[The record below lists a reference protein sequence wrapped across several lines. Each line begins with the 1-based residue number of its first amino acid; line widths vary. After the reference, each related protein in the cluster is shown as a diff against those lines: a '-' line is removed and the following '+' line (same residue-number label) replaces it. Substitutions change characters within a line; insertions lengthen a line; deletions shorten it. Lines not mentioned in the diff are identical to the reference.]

1 MTCKACGREIPENSI
16 YCNWCGVKQLRE
28 RRSRE
33 EVKVPTPKQLPSGS
47 WTVYLR
53 AEGQSVTEPTRELC
67 LARARAVR
75 AGFVEAQKA
84 AEAAGLTLEQAIDH
98 FVAVNKIALSPSTIR
113 GYSYIKK
120 GRFAS
125 KMQRPLSET
134 EGWQRAIDADAARLA
149 PKTVHNAWGLVAE
162 VMVENGVTPPRV
174 RLPQKTMRELPWL
187 TYAEI
192 LRFVDAV
199 KGARCETAA
208 LFALHSLRQSEILA
222 LTWDSI
228 DLTARRITVAG
239 ARVRG
244 EDGKFVSKTST
255 KNISSTR
262 TVKIMIPELVDAL
275 EALRRTGSPPVLSQS
290 GGMTESINT
299 VCQKAGLPKVG
310 THGLRRSFASLA
322 FHLGMSELE
331 VMQLGGWSD
340 HNTLHKIYVRL
351 AQEDRLNAENRME
364 SWYKTR
370 GKAAGGGS
378 PEA

>member
-1 MTCKACGREIPENSI
+1 MVCKDCRRKIPDNSI

-28 RRSRE
+28 RKRRDE
-33 EVKVPTPKQLPSGS
+33 IKVPTPTELPSGN
-47 WTVYLR
+47 WTIYLR
-53 AEGQSVTEPTRELC
+53 AEGQSITEPTRELC

-75 AGFVEAQKA
+75 AGFLAERA
-84 AEAAGLTLEQAIDH
+84 AAKSSGLTLEQAIDR
-98 FVAVNKIALSPSTIR
+98 FVDVNKLALSPSTIR

-120 GRFAS
+120 GRFAA

-134 EGWQRAIDADAARLA
+134 EGWQRVIDADAARLA

-192 LRFVDAV
+192 LKFIDAV
-199 KGARCETAA
+199 KGSRCETAA

-244 EDGKFVSKTST
+244 ENGKYVSKSST

-275 EALRRTGSPPVLSQS
+275 EDLRRNGLPPVLSQS
-290 GGMTESINT
+290 GGMTESINN

-370 GKAAGGGS
+370 GAAAGEGS
-378 PEA
+378 TEA